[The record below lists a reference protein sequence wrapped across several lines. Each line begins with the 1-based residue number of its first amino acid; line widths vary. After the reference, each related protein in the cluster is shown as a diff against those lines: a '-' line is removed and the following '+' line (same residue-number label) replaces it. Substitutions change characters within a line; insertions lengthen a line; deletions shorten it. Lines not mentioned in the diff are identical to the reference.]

1 MQILQ
6 KMLSHKIAHV
16 TYVLNCNQITIS
28 LSKILPEF
36 QYLGFL
42 VPKYALFRKQI
53 YFDITTT
60 SICAHFAPLKMHKW
74 PRLAW
79 NGCFAIHHNQ

>member
-6 KMLSHKIAHV
+6 KLLSNIIEHV
-16 TYVLNCNQITIS
+16 AYVLIFVQITIS

-60 SICAHFAPLKMHKW
+60 FIFAHFAPLKMHKW

-79 NGCFAIHHNQ
+79 NG